1 MAISVGSVVDG
12 YTIEAVLGSGGMG
25 TVYRARHPSLPR
37 SDAFK
42 VLSAELSRDDM
53 FRARFQRE
61 ADLAASLDHPNIV
74 TIYNRGE
81 TDDGQL
87 WIAMQYVA
95 GSDADAEVR
104 AGRMTARRAVT
115 IVGAVAE
122 ALDYAHRRNILH
134 RDVKPANFLL
144 TADDRRIFL
153 ADFGI
158 ARALDEAVGLTQTG
172 SVMTSVAYAAPE
184 TLAGNGADH
193 RSDIY
198 ALGCALFRM
207 MVGKTP
213 FAKPEGGMAATAAAH
228 LTEPPPRATTF
239 VPNLPPAIDAVFA
252 TALAKDPHQR
262 FQSAR
267 ALAEAATAALDGTTT
282 AQWPA
287 SAPPPPP
294 QLPGSSSDPT
304 VPAGAPGHR
313 AGWTEQRF
321 AEAPTQARPWSPPP
335 GAHPPPPA
343 VPARTRVPARSR
355 RRRVVIGAAV
365 AAVVVLVAAVAGFAV
380 LQSGSDEPPY
390 RAQTFTHAHGSTE
403 ITARPTA
410 VAALGPGDGAAV
422 LALGIQPVVIEA
434 PGAQLPS
441 WEQSAITDQPVVL
454 SGFTDTAAVAAAQ
467 PDLIIAT
474 GEMDDATYNKLADI
488 APTVTR
494 PTDQQNE
501 SWTWQNQLSWIGQV
515 LGEQPHAEEL
525 IGHVASQQED
535 LRNQNAAFSGKSI
548 AAVTVSDDGSAG
560 VLSPSFATQYLESLG
575 FRYSEDLQQA
585 PTDSGTT
592 RPLSDLDIR
601 TMEPDVLL
609 VIRTDSNAGNG
620 GYAGLPRSFSTYQG
634 TAVIVD
640 DPNTIAALHD
650 PGGYLAIDYLD
661 KTLVP
666 QLAKL
671 IT

>member
-12 YTIEAVLGSGGMG
+12 YIIEAVLGSGGMG

-37 SDAFK
+37 SDALK

-104 AGRMTARRAVT
+104 AGRMSARRAVT
-115 IVGAVAE
+115 IVSAVAE

-144 TADDRRIFL
+144 TDDDRRIFL

-184 TLAGNGADH
+184 TLSGHGADH

-207 MVGKTP
+207 VVGKTP

-228 LTEPPPRATTF
+228 LTEPPPRATTV

-252 TALAKDPHQR
+252 TALAKDPNQR

-267 ALAEAATAALDGTTT
+267 ALADAAAAALDGSAT

-287 SAPPPPP
+287 RTPPPPP
-294 QLPGSSSDPT
+294 QLPTSSSDPT
-304 VPAGAPGHR
+304 VPSGAPGHR

-321 AEAPTQARPWSPPP
+321 AEAPTQARSWSPPP
-335 GAHPPPPA
+335 SAHPPPA
-343 VPARTRVPARSR
+343 VAGHAQVPATSR
-355 RRRVVIGAAV
+355 RRRMVIGAAV
-365 AAVVVLVAAVAGFAV
+365 AAVVVLVAAVAGFV
-380 LQSGSDEPPY
+380 VRQSGSDEPAY

-403 ITARPTA
+403 ITTRPTA
-410 VAALGPGDGAAV
+410 VSALGPGDGAAV
-422 LALGIQPVVIEA
+422 LALGVQPVVIEA
-434 PGAQLPS
+434 PAAQLPS
-441 WEQSAITDQPVVL
+441 WEKSAITEQPVVL
-454 SGFTDTAAVAAAQ
+454 SGFTDTSAVAAAQ

-474 GEMDDATYNKLADI
+474 GEMDDATYSKLADI

-501 SWTWQNQLSWIGQV
+501 SWTWQNQLSWIGQI
-515 LGEQPHAEEL
+515 LGEQPRADEL
-525 IGHVASQQED
+525 IGQVASKQED

-548 AAVTVSDDGSAG
+548 AAVTVADDGTAG
-560 VLSPSFATQYLESLG
+560 VLAPSFATQYLETLG

-601 TMEPDVLL
+601 LMEPDVLV

-620 GYAGLPRSFSTYQG
+620 GFAGLPRSFSTYQG

-640 DPNTIAALHD
+640 DPNAIAALQD
-650 PGGYLAIDYLD
+650 PGGYLAIDYLNE
-661 KTLVP
+661 TVVP

-671 IT
+671 IA